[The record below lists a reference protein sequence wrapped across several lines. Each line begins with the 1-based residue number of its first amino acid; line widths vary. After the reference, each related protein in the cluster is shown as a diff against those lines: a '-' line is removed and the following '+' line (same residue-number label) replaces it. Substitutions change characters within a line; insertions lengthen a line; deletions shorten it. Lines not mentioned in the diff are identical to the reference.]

1 MPDEAPETPPPAPET
16 KAERR
21 ARALAEVAE
30 YRKAYPG
37 DARTDERLLTLPNGG
52 YELADLEPERL
63 PCKPELLR
71 RLSLGAI
78 KPAVPAAAPVSPP
91 QPEEHDDVRV

>member
-1 MPDEAPETPPPAPET
+1 MPDDAPEPPPAAPETP
-16 KAERR
+16 AERR

-30 YRKAYPG
+30 YRKLYPG
-37 DARTDERLLTLPNGG
+37 DVRTDERLLTLPNGG
-52 YELADLEPERL
+52 YELADLEPARL

-78 KPAVPAAAPVSPP
+78 RPAAPAAAPVPTP
-91 QPEEHDDVRV
+91 QPEENDDVRV